1 MALSAKDIQFQELKD
16 TISQLNTTISAQNTL
31 IVQLQKTIEAAEI
44 REEEHTKREKNLMEQ
59 IDYLT
64 KKLFGSSSEHRKDD
78 FMGQL
83 NLFDEAET
91 ASDESATNPDLE
103 TVVKEHTRKAK
114 TKLAEKLAGIPVE
127 EVPVDIP
134 EEDKVCPLCGTALEL
149 IGKEVIRRE
158 IEYIP
163 AKVTV
168 KEYVSYHYG
177 CPECKNTD
185 EPYIIKATT
194 EKKPLMKHSL
204 ASPSSVAWT
213 IYQKYANAM
222 PLYRQEKDWKQYGI
236 ELSRTTLANWIIYCS
251 KHYFSPLYEFFHR
264 KLLERYFLMAD
275 ETPVQVLNEPGRRAQ
290 TKSYMWVYR
299 TGEDGLPPI
308 ILYGYS
314 ETRAGDNAKN
324 FLNGFKGYLECDGY
338 QGYNKVPDIKRCS
351 CWAHVRRYLIDAI
364 PKGRQY
370 DYTNPAVQ
378 GVQYCNKLFEIED
391 SINKK
396 HVSFEERYKLRLQ
409 KEQPVLEAFWSWLE
423 AQNPVKNSRLDKAVT
438 YISNRREFLDTY
450 LEDGRCS
457 LHNNLSENAIRP
469 FTVGRKNWLFSDS
482 PQGAEA
488 SATAYSIVEMAKAN
502 NLNIYKY
509 LTYILEQRPD
519 NNWSDEQ
526 LETIAPWNEAVIGVC
541 KNN

>member
-44 REEEHTKREKNLMEQ
+44 REEEHSKREKNLMEQ

-64 KKLFGSSSEHRKDD
+64 KKLFGTSSERRKDD
-78 FMGQL
+78 LKGQL
-83 NLFDEAET
+83 SLFDEAET
-91 ASDESATNPDLE
+91 TSDESATNPDLE

-134 EEDKVCPLCGTALEL
+134 EEEKVCPLCGTALEL

-236 ELSRTTLANWIIYCS
+236 ELSRTTLANC
-251 KHYFSPLYEFFHR
+251 K
-264 KLLERYFLMAD
+264 
-275 ETPVQVLNEPGRRAQ
+275 
-290 TKSYMWVYR
+290 YR
-299 TGEDGLPPI
+299 
-308 ILYGYS
+308 
-314 ETRAGDNAKN
+314 
-324 FLNGFKGYLECDGY
+324 
-338 QGYNKVPDIKRCS
+338 
-351 CWAHVRRYLIDAI
+351 
-364 PKGRQY
+364 
-370 DYTNPAVQ
+370 
-378 GVQYCNKLFEIED
+378 
-391 SINKK
+391 
-396 HVSFEERYKLRLQ
+396 
-409 KEQPVLEAFWSWLE
+409 
-423 AQNPVKNSRLDKAVT
+423 
-438 YISNRREFLDTY
+438 
-450 LEDGRCS
+450 
-457 LHNNLSENAIRP
+457 
-469 FTVGRKNWLFSDS
+469 
-482 PQGAEA
+482 
-488 SATAYSIVEMAKAN
+488 
-502 NLNIYKY
+502 
-509 LTYILEQRPD
+509 
-519 NNWSDEQ
+519 
-526 LETIAPWNEAVIGVC
+526 
-541 KNN
+541 